1 MRCLFWSVAFGLKYD
16 RRNEVRFRRE
26 GQNDPSL
33 LQSIVVVYGKNDVV
47 IMLRILERRDGE

>member
-1 MRCLFWSVAFGLKYD
+1 MAFGLKYD

-47 IMLRILERRDGE
+47 IMLRVLERRDGE